1 MFFDIF
7 LICLNYINPFR
18 RIEIFILKWNTM
30 NKKEKE
36 RRERI
41 RESLLKYYQSD
52 KGINHKRLLSELQ
65 TKRMSNYAK
74 YLNENKQIKK

>member
-1 MFFDIF
+1 
-7 LICLNYINPFR
+7 
-18 RIEIFILKWNTM
+18 M